1 MADTQAIEVVVT
13 PATRALGDGF
23 QVRRAL
29 PSLQR
34 RMIGPFV
41 FLDEMG
47 PVRLAPG
54 TGLDVRPH
62 PHIGLATVTYLF
74 EGEILHQDSLGV
86 RQPIRPGDVNWMIAG
101 RGIVHSERTPQ
112 PLRTQGPA
120 LWGLQSWLALPQPDE
135 ELAPSFRHHP
145 AAELPQASFGSATV
159 RLIAGTLFGLR
170 SPVKTLS
177 ALFYAEATLDEG
189 AKLELAP
196 EHEERGAYVVDG
208 QLSVDGQ
215 EVPRGRLVVFR
226 SAVRVALVA
235 RTPARVM
242 LLGGQTLG
250 ARHIWWNFVS
260 SSRERIEQ
268 AKQDWKAGRFGS
280 VPGDSEFIPLPEE
293 RRDQPEPPAFS

>member
-1 MADTQAIEVVVT
+1 GLREEIGGGHAGDACADHAHLDVDVRGKRRAQWRLCRGCPKRLVT
-13 PATRALGDGF
+13 AHTPLVEATLVPATRDLGDGF
-23 QVRRAL
+23 KVCRVL
-29 PSLQR
+29 PSIER
-34 RMIGPFV
+34 RTIGPFV

-54 TGLDVRPH
+54 TGLDVRPR

-112 PLRTQGPA
+112 ALRAQGAA

-145 AAELPQASFGSATV
+145 AAELPQASFGGATV

-189 AKLELAP
+189 ANLELAP

-208 QLSVDGQ
+208 QISVDGQ
-215 EVPRGRLVVFR
+215 EVPRGRLVALR
-226 SAVRVALVA
+226 SGVHVV
-235 RTPARVM
+235 
-242 LLGGQTLG
+242 LG
-250 ARHIWWNFVS
+250 ART
-260 SSRERIEQ
+260 
-268 AKQDWKAGRFGS
+268 
-280 VPGDSEFIPLPEE
+280 
-293 RRDQPEPPAFS
+293 